1 MMLGDLARAMDGR
14 LHPGFESARVGSVI
28 IDSRQASPGSLFF
41 ALRGERTDGHEYA
54 ANVLQTGGYPVVSR
68 GEWPEGA
75 IIVEDVEEALLKA
88 ASWRR
93 GRMQS
98 RVIGISGSSG
108 KTSTRRLLIAAL
120 SEEFSVFGT
129 SGNLNNHLGL
139 PLTILSTPE
148 PDPDIVVLEM
158 GMNHPG
164 ELTILG
170 KTAMPT
176 DCMVTNIGTAHIE
189 YFDSRDGIA
198 EAKAELIAQTGI
210 NGVCVIP
217 VSEPIL
223 LREAERKDLT
233 IRFAGPGGD
242 GWVER
247 TDQGHRL
254 MPWGIEMDLLMAG
267 AHNYRN
273 AVSVVLMAEAMG
285 VQASTAVRSMEQ
297 VIPLAGR
304 GRRVTAG
311 RVTILDE
318 SYNANPESTAACLD
332 ALAALE
338 GDRGAVLGDMRELGP
353 AAPGYHRSI
362 LKRADLIGLR
372 FLILTGPVYASV
384 SDTVTDTP
392 VILASDWQEALERL
406 LSISPDGCTVL
417 VKGSNSL
424 GLGELVKAMEE
435 D

>member
-1 MMLGDLARAMDGR
+1 MLGDLARAMEGQ
-14 LHPGFESARVGSVI
+14 LHPRFESAEVGSVI
-28 IDSRQASPGSLFF
+28 IDSRLATPGSLFF

-54 ANVLQTGGYPVVSR
+54 ASILQAGGYPVVSR

-93 GRMQS
+93 GTMQS
-98 RVIGISGSSG
+98 RVIGITGSSG

-120 SEEFSVFGT
+120 SEDYSVFGT

-164 ELTILG
+164 ELTLLG

-198 EAKAELIAQTGI
+198 EAKAELIAQTNS
-210 NGVCVIP
+210 NGVCVLPI
-217 VSEPIL
+217 SEPIL
-223 LREAERKDLT
+223 LREAEKKDLT

-242 GWVER
+242 GWVHEV
-247 TDQGHRL
+247 DKAHRL
-254 MPWGIEMDLLMAG
+254 MPWGIEIDLLMAG

-273 AVSVVLMAEAMG
+273 AVSVLLMSEALG
-285 VQASTAVRSMEQ
+285 VPAGAAVRAMER
-297 VIPLAGR
+297 VRPLAGR
-304 GRRVTAG
+304 GRIVTAG
-311 RVTILDE
+311 GVTIMDE

-332 ALAALE
+332 AIAALE
-338 GDRGAVLGDMRELGP
+338 GDRGAILGDMRELGSGAP
-353 AAPGYHRSI
+353 AYHRSI
-362 LKRADLIGLR
+362 LERADLIGLR

-384 SDTVTDTP
+384 SDAVTDTH
-392 VILASDWQEALERL
+392 VILASDWEEALERL
-406 LSISPDGCTVL
+406 LSLSSNGYTVL